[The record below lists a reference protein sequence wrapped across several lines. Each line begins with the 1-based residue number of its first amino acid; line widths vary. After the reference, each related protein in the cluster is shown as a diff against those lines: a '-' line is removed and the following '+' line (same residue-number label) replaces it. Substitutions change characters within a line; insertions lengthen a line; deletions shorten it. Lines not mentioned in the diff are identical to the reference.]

1 MKMSATKQRIFDV
14 AVDLISQKGFNGV
27 PVREIAGNV
36 GIKVSS
42 LYNHFQSKEDILT
55 KIFDYYEAEIE
66 KTMRSKEYLEKRID
80 RLSAQEFW
88 EKGLLNFQA
97 VTLKPLMQKISK
109 IILLEMFRDER
120 ARDIALD
127 VFFSRQQKI
136 VETIFMLMQKKG
148 LIKDNL
154 DPRFLA
160 MEYTYALLAMQFE
173 YDILTNW
180 NLATDKVRKK
190 MFDHIKFI
198 SEYTKSAK
206 GGENK

>member
-1 MKMSATKQRIFDV
+1 MSATKQRIFDV

-27 PVREIAGNV
+27 SVREIAGNV

-66 KTMRSKEYLEKRID
+66 KTALSKKCLEKKID
-80 RLSAQEFW
+80 TLSGQDFW

-97 VTLKPLMQKISK
+97 ITQKPLMQKISK
-109 IILLEMFRDER
+109 IILLEMFRNER

-127 VFFSRQQKI
+127 VLFSRQQKL
-136 VETIFMLMQKKG
+136 VETIFGLMQKKG

-160 MEYTYALLAMQFE
+160 MEYTYGLLAMQFE
-173 YDILTNW
+173 YDILNNW
-180 NLATDKVRKK
+180 NLATDNIRKK
-190 MFDHIKFI
+190 MFEHIKFI
-198 SEYTKSAK
+198 SKYAKSEK

>member
-1 MKMSATKQRIFDV
+1 MSTTKQKIFDV

-27 PVREIAGNV
+27 SVREIAGNV

-55 KIFDYYEAEIE
+55 KIFDYYQSEI
-66 KTMRSKEYLEKRID
+66 KMTTLSKEYLEKRID
-80 RLSAQEFW
+80 SLSAQDFW
-88 EKGLLNFQA
+88 EKGLLNFQT
-97 VTLKPLMQKISK
+97 VTQKPLMQKISK
-109 IILLEMFRDER
+109 IILLEMFRNER

-127 VFFSRQQKI
+127 VLFSRQQKLI
-136 VETIFMLMQKKG
+136 ETIFGLMQKKG

-160 MEYTYALLAMQFE
+160 MEYTYGLLAMQFE
-173 YDILTNW
+173 YDILNNW
-180 NLATDKVRKK
+180 NLTTDNVRKK

-198 SEYTKSAK
+198 SEYAKSEK
-206 GGENK
+206 GDENK